1 VTPFGRRPSSFVETR
16 TRKGKNRRGR
26 REEGRRMG
34 REERRKGL
42 QVPKQNSNRTKLK
55 KLGLMYSDR
64 CSELPTLKF
73 KVGTYFLRW
82 NRVDLQKN
90 AGRTSDEK
98 EQREES
104 V

>member
-1 VTPFGRRPSSFVETR
+1 
-16 TRKGKNRRGR
+16 
-26 REEGRRMG
+26 MG

-42 QVPKQNSNRTKLK
+42 FQNSNRTKLK
-55 KLGLMYSDR
+55 RLGLVYSDR

-73 KVGTYFLRW
+73 KVGKYFLRW

-104 V
+104 VVAGQGCSVARSLYQQASL